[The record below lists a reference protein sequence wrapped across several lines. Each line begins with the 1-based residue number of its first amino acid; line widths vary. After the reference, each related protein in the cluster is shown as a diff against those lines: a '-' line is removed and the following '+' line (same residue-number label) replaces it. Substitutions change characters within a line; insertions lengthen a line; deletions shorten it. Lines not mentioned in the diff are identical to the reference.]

1 MFENDYIRIDV
12 YYSHVTE
19 GYWNKGY
26 YNKNNDIVYFENS
39 KGLIMDFK
47 NV

>member
-1 MFENDYIRIDV
+1 MFDSPYIRIDV

-26 YNKNNDIVYFENS
+26 YNKNDNMIYYETSDGF
-39 KGLIMDFK
+39 IMDFK